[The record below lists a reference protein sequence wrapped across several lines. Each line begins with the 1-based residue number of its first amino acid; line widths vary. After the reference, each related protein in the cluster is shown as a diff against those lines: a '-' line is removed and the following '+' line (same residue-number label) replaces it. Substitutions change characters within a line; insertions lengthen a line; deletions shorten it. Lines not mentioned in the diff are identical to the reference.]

1 MKFQFEK
8 LERVVIGLYLILA
21 LGSPFLKTRVIISI
35 SENIQEFFVYSI
47 IEDDCQSVRVDMS
60 VDVRVESRIF

>member
-35 SENIQEFFVYSI
+35 SENI
-47 IEDDCQSVRVDMS
+47 
-60 VDVRVESRIF
+60 